1 MVNIGPTI
9 PPSISTKAANKTKT
23 RPVSVGISKQLSHKS
38 FDPVQDRR
46 KKDRRQKSEP
56 PLVDMRSGQDRR
68 RNNPNQPRID
78 TSA

>member
-9 PPSISTKAANKTKT
+9 PPSISTKAATKTKT

-38 FDPVQDRR
+38 FDPVSDRR
-46 KKDRRQKSEP
+46 KKERRQKFEK
-56 PLVDMRSGQDRR
+56 PLVDMRSGRDRR
-68 RNNPNQPRID
+68 RSNPGQPSID